1 LIIGGEIT
9 EKIKDDQGFL
19 ATRANIKGFAFEYM
33 TAGRALVMGDPG
45 PWICS
50 GMTGGV
56 VYVRLRPELGFD
68 AEAIKRRLA
77 KGANVK
83 IVNVDKRDQSNLY
96 DLLCAYREALADAN
110 QHESARRIDEI
121 LGRWEK
127 EFVKVIPAN
136 LQVDQTV
143 ATE

>member
-1 LIIGGEIT
+1 M
-9 EKIKDDQGFL
+9 
-19 ATRANIKGFAFEYM
+19 KGFAFEYM
-33 TAGRALVMGDPG
+33 TAGRAVVLGDPG

-68 AEAIKRRLA
+68 EAAIKRRLA

-83 IVNVDKRDQSNLY
+83 VIPVGPGDEGNLN

-110 QHESARRIDEI
+110 QHAEARRIDEI
-121 LGRWEK
+121 LMRWDK
-127 EFVKVIPAN
+127 EFLRVVPAS

>member
-1 LIIGGEIT
+1 
-9 EKIKDDQGFL
+9 
-19 ATRANIKGFAFEYM
+19 
-33 TAGRALVMGDPG
+33 
-45 PWICS
+45 
-50 GMTGGV
+50 MTGGV

-68 AEAIKRRLA
+68 AEAVKRRLA